1 MLLTGGQTICR
12 KLSEESMISVSRGS
26 RSTGAARGGKRAATR
41 MQKGYRRRW
50 RVISV
55 DGEGDVQ
62 RKSQISTKMVSDVR
76 FTTQRKGRGAV
87 SGEEQR

>member
-26 RSTGAARGGKRAATR
+26 RSTGAARGREEGSNQNAERL
-41 MQKGYRRRW
+41 QKEME
-50 RVISV
+50 SDFS

>member
-1 MLLTGGQTICR
+1 
-12 KLSEESMISVSRGS
+12 
-26 RSTGAARGGKRAATR
+26 

>member
-1 MLLTGGQTICR
+1 M
-12 KLSEESMISVSRGS
+12 
-26 RSTGAARGGKRAATR
+26 
-41 MQKGYRRRW
+41 
-50 RVISV
+50 ISV

-87 SGEEQR
+87 RSRGDREAHQRFKIQHFLKESVDKMGINTFLHSVDALSSLSLRPRAG